1 MERGKKIAE
10 QLEKVTVA
18 PLSELDAPNGEVVGG
33 QYDPKKKRIYIDKEL
48 VESAVYEDK
57 GLPALK
63 AVKKHE
69 VYHAENHNGV
79 LRGGRE
85 KNGQI
90 VFTIGGEDFT
100 QNELFEA
107 INTIDTGDALPT
119 EFESKEYALLASKL
133 LRAIKQSQLG
143 LTLEEVRMAINV
155 KKDLTSITDFPEELD
170 L

>member
-1 MERGKKIAE
+1 MGKKIAE
-10 QLEKVTVA
+10 HLEKVTVA

-33 QYDPKKKRIYIDKEL
+33 QYNPEKREITISQKLVTEAVFSGGSHID
-48 VESAVYEDK
+48 
-57 GLPALK
+57 ALK

-133 LRAIKQSQLG
+133 LRAIKQTQLG